1 MKELKEILKEI
12 RVTRIYGDEEKVVAG
27 VTADSR
33 AVQPGWLFIAVRGT
47 QSDGHLFISK
57 AVEAGAVAV
66 ICEKLPLPSEKTGE
80 DLPEEWAGIVD
91 RLPAALIDVLLVN
104 KGHDNTEP
112 GDVMPGRTPH
122 GSSPDKVTFIVVD
135 DSAAATGMAASAFY
149 DHPSHKV
156 RLTGVTGTNGKTT
169 VATLL
174 YNMFEGLGYKCGLLS
189 TVCNYVHHTRR
200 DATHTTPDPVRL
212 NAMLAEMADEGC
224 EYAFMEVS
232 SHAID
237 QRRVS
242 GLHFEG
248 GIFTNLT
255 HDHLDYHLTFD
266 NYLAAK
272 KKFFDGLPKESF
284 ALVNTDDK
292 NGNVMLQNCKA
303 SKYTFSMHG
312 MADFRCNIIE
322 QGFEGMQLKINGTE
336 VWTRFIGD
344 YNASN
349 LLAVYGAAVLL
360 GAGTE
365 EVLRILST
373 LRPVDGRTE
382 VIRSADGITGIVD
395 YAHTPDAVE
404 NVIEAINRLRQ
415 GQGRLIVV
423 VGAGGDRDRTK
434 RPVMARIAA
443 AGADRLILTSDN
455 PRSEDPDSI
464 IDDMQA
470 GLTPDAMPKMIRI
483 TGRADA
489 IRAAVMLAAPGDI
502 ILVAGKGH
510 ETYQEIKG
518 VRHHFDDREELRKAF
533 KMS

>member
-1 MKELKEILKEI
+1 MKDLK
-12 RVTRIYGDEEKVVAG
+12 VTAIHGDEERLIAG
-27 VTADSR
+27 ITADSR
-33 AVQPGWLFIAVRGT
+33 AVMPGWLFVAVRGT
-47 QSDGHLFISK
+47 KSDGHAFIGN

-66 ICEKLPLPSEKTGE
+66 ICEAIPGE
-80 DLPEEWAGIVD
+80 SFDG
-91 RLPAALIDVLLVN
+91 
-104 KGHDNTEP
+104 
-112 GDVMPGRTPH
+112 
-122 GSSPDKVTFIVVD
+122 VTMIVVD
-135 DSAAATGMAASAFY
+135 DSAAATGLAASAFY
-149 DHPSHKV
+149 DHPSGKL

-169 VATLL
+169 IATLL
-174 YNMFEGLGYKCGLLS
+174 YNMFEALGYKCGLLS
-189 TVCNYVHHTRR
+189 TVCNYVHQTRH
-200 DATHTTPDPVRL
+200 DATHTTPDPVKL
-212 NAMLAEMADEGC
+212 HSLMAEMVDAGC

-232 SHAID
+232 SHAVD
-237 QRRVS
+237 QKRIA

-248 GIFTNLT
+248 GVFTNLT

-272 KKFFDGLPKESF
+272 KKFFDSLDAESF
-284 ALVNTDDK
+284 ALVNADDR
-292 NGNVMLQNCKA
+292 NGSVMVQNCRA
-303 SKYTFSMHG
+303 SKHTFSMRS
-312 MADFRCNIIE
+312 MAGFRCQIIE
-322 QGFEGMQLKINGTE
+322 QGFEGMLLKINGKE
-336 VWTRFIGD
+336 VWTHFIGD

-349 LLAVYGAAVLL
+349 LLAVYGTAILL
-360 GAGTE
+360 GAGNE
-365 EVLRILST
+365 EVLTVLSS
-373 LRPVDGRTE
+373 LLPVDGRME
-382 VIRSADGITGIVD
+382 VIRSVDGITGIVD

-404 NVIEAINRLRQ
+404 NVIEAVNRLRQ
-415 GQGRLIVV
+415 GAGRLIVV

-489 IRAAVMLAAPGDI
+489 IRAAVMLATPGDI
-502 ILVAGKGH
+502 IIVAGKGH
-510 ETYQEIKG
+510 ETYQEVKG